1 MLFNIQHSLAS
12 DDVHTGKILQTHL
25 LAPQKHIFWFVVYTS
40 YVAYYPKRL
49 ATVKGSLQN
58 FVETVSWTE

>member
-25 LAPQKHIFWFVVYTS
+25 LAPQKYTFWFEVYTS
-40 YVAYYPKRL
+40 YVAYYLFKEAGHSERFS
-49 ATVKGSLQN
+49 TK
-58 FVETVSWTE
+58 FC